1 MSWTWLI
8 SWVFKCSTI
17 FGWACLGMRS
27 LGLEASTSESTSIF
41 RSHDVWDEIPS
52 LAELPVVWGT
62 RESYPSWRP
71 ESKTI
76 IFAKPLTLSSIWT
89 PHVLHANSSLH
100 ASGRSGYQTT
110 MLTAKNPFLIWESTF
125 TALIYGTI
133 SRLLYRRGTTTPCH
147 HHHPSLPQPPSTA
160 IPSCSHVQ
168 PYLARLLLLD
178 YPFSWN
184 VVSYIFFPF
193 NVGIMV
199 LTLRIIQYFNTY

>member
-8 SWVFKCSTI
+8 SCVFKCSTI

-52 LAELPVVWGT
+52 LAELPVAWGT
-62 RESYPSWRP
+62 RESYPPWRP

-100 ASGRSGYQTT
+100 ARWKKWLPDDNAHGQ
-110 MLTAKNPFLIWESTF
+110 ESF
-125 TALIYGTI
+125 SHMGEHLHRPHLWNNLSALIP
-133 SRLLYRRGTTTPCH
+133 SRH
-147 HHHPSLPQPPSTA
+147 DHSLPPSPP
-160 IPSCSHVQ
+160 
-168 PYLARLLLLD
+168 LASSAALNGNSQL
-178 YPFSWN
+178 
-184 VVSYIFFPF
+184 
-193 NVGIMV
+193 
-199 LTLRIIQYFNTY
+199 